1 LYSKIEL
8 QIYSLKLKKSTIIF
22 VINPVAGNKKKI
34 DKKKIEDRFAER
46 EVVFI
51 EDLKER
57 ELKIKEYINSGV
69 RDFVAVGGDGTV
81 NDVASILVNTP
92 ARLGIIPAGSGN
104 GLARDLEL
112 PMTFESALDL
122 IKSGNE
128 RKIDVGIL
136 NNKPFFCTAGI
147 GFDAVCAYDFATK
160 KHGRGLWN
168 YVKIILTNYFSYKP
182 VRLKLN
188 GVESE
193 VFSMTFANARQF
205 GNNAFIAPQARPDDG
220 FIDCAMIVPHPV
232 FFALSIG
239 LSLMNGNLDK
249 SKYYKTQRQKTYSL
263 SDISDRRIHLDG
275 ESVVLQEDNINVSIL
290 EGALNV
296 IVS

>member
-1 LYSKIEL
+1 MHSKIEL

-34 DKKKIEDRFAER
+34 DKKKIVDTFAER

-57 ELKIKEYINSGV
+57 ELKINEYIKNGI

-104 GLARDLEL
+104 GLARDLGL
-112 PMTFESALDL
+112 SMIFEDALDI
-122 IKSGNE
+122 IKAGNE
-128 RKIDVGIL
+128 RKIDVGLL
-136 NNKPFFCTAGI
+136 NAKPFFCTAGI

-160 KHGRGLWN
+160 KHSRGLWN
-168 YVKIILTNYFSYKP
+168 YVKIILTNYFSYKS

-188 GVESE
+188 GSEKE

-205 GNNAFIAPQARPDDG
+205 GNNAFIAPQAKPDDG
-220 FIDCAMIVPHPV
+220 FIDCAMIEPHSG
-232 FFALSIG
+232 FFAFSIA
-239 LSLMNGNLDK
+239 LSLMRGSLDK
-249 SKYYKTQRQKTYSL
+249 SRYYKTDRLKGYTL
-263 SDISDRRIHLDG
+263 TDISDRRIHLDG
-275 ESVVLQEDNINVSIL
+275 ESVVLQEDKINVSIL